1 MALDDEP
8 LALEVIK
15 KYIAADDRLR
25 LAAVFD
31 TAEDAAAYITNNT
44 VDVLFTDI
52 DMPGING
59 IEFINSLP
67 VKPVIIFTTAHTK
80 YALDAFETDV
90 TDYLLKPFDISRF
103 NKAVEK
109 ALRFVTQGE
118 KNNCCYVYEEYK
130 LVKINFSEVLYAESM
145 QDYIKIHL
153 QNNKAVM
160 TLMTLKRFVE
170 LLPSESFLQVHRSYV
185 VATNKINTLTQKEIT
200 ITNGTQIPVGNSFTE
215 ALKTLKSKLIK

>member
-1 MALDDEP
+1 MKIACVALDDEP

-31 TAEDAAAYITNNT
+31 NAEDAAAYITNNT

-109 ALRFVTQGE
+109 ALRFVTQAE

-130 LVKINFSEVLYAESM
+130 LVKINFSEVLYAE
-145 QDYIKIHL
+145 KIGRAH
-153 QNNKAVM
+153 V
-160 TLMTLKRFVE
+160 
-170 LLPSESFLQVHRSYV
+170 
-185 VATNKINTLTQKEIT
+185 
-200 ITNGTQIPVGNSFTE
+200 
-215 ALKTLKSKLIK
+215 

>member
-109 ALRFVTQGE
+109 ALRFVKPGE

-215 ALKTLKSKLIK
+215 ALKTLKNKLIK

>member
-31 TAEDAAAYITNNT
+31 NAEDAAAYITNNT

-109 ALRFVTQGE
+109 ALRFVTQAE

-215 ALKTLKSKLIK
+215 ALKTLKNKLIK